1 MCVCV
6 CETNCDFLECA
17 FIQPIYIHVHI
28 LADVNGGRGV
38 ERAIELLVVHERWG
52 VAYPDYSYLLK
63 PSL

>member
-1 MCVCV
+1 MC
-6 CETNCDFLECA
+6 LYPA
-17 FIQPIYIHVHI
+17 YIHVHI

-52 VAYPDYSYLLK
+52 VADPDYSYLLK